1 MRIANCPEAKSA
13 AKFDARAVNARRH
26 SLLFLNDWTSLSVI
40 CFGAPNPSLLRLFVS
55 KMSAFPPAC
64 NPAHARAIGERE
76 RSPMPQSQTN
86 DRGGSGG
93 KHAQTPNF
101 KLSPRF
107 MLCRRLS
114 QSNGGGVTVD
124 PSPKA
129 LLLGPLPSSCPPF
142 GVDAR
147 CVLADALRGLF
158 SSPVASAAAAVS
170 PAVAV
175 SSTAAN

>member
-1 MRIANCPEAKSA
+1 
-13 AKFDARAVNARRH
+13 
-26 SLLFLNDWTSLSVI
+26 
-40 CFGAPNPSLLRLFVS
+40 
-55 KMSAFPPAC
+55 MSAFPPAC